1 MVSKFALKLSLGLDY
16 IARAI
21 WLLLMLLVIGNI
33 ITRAFGFPIPGTFE
47 LVEFMASLAI
57 GLSLAYCA
65 AQGGHVATTFL
76 IDKLSEKGQA
86 VADTLIELLV
96 LAFLGLAV
104 WRLSNYAATIKIT
117 GQVAQTTQIA
127 YYPFVYVIAFG
138 FAAYFLVSL
147 GKFIDN
153 FRKVVRKNDPINV
166 GNLRSDSISSLNND

>member
-1 MVSKFALKLSLGLDY
+1 MISKIALKLSLYLDY
-16 IARAI
+16 LARVI
-21 WLLLMLLVIGNI
+21 WFLVMLLVVGNI

-57 GLSLAYCA
+57 ALSLAYCA

-76 IDKLSEKGQA
+76 IEKLSEKGQA
-86 VADTLIELLV
+86 IADTFIELII

-117 GQVAQTTQIA
+117 GQVAQTTQIS

-138 FAAYFLVSL
+138 FAVYFLVSL
-147 GKFIDN
+147 GNLIEN
-153 FRKVVRKNDPINV
+153 FKKVVKSHDPV
-166 GNLRSDSISSLNND
+166 DAGNLRPDSIPSLNNN